1 MHVFSTYKTRI
12 MTTSKTTQPAVRVQV
27 QAGVVKKFASLFH

>member
-12 MTTSKTTQPAVRVQV
+12 MPTLNDFTTCHTG
-27 QAGVVKKFASLFH
+27 QAGVVKKFS